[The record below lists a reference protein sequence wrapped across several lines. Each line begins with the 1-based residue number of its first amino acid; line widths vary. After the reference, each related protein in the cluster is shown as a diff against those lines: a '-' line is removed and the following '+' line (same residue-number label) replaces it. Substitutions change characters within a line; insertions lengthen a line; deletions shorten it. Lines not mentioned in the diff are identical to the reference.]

1 MRGDS
6 NMPIY
11 RHSLLKVLTIGC
23 HKLATM
29 SDTFTKNTNSWP
41 SFNNLKDSVLSKRKL
56 CSLNSLAKVDFPL
69 PNLISVVSG
78 WLHGR
83 DSILNCLLQL
93 CEPLFDQKPERKA
106 RVCECACAHTCS
118 SARGV

>member
-83 DSILNCLLQL
+83 DSILNCLLQ
-93 CEPLFDQKPERKA
+93 KPEREA
-106 RVCECACAHTCS
+106 RVCECACAHACR